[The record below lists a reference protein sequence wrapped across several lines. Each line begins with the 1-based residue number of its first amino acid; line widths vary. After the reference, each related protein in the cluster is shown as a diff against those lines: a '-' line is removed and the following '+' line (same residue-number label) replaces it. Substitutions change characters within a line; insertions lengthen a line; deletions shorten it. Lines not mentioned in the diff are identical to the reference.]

1 MSEIKVNSVVN
12 STGDNDSGLD
22 LSTNDQ
28 VIIKTANTTAVTVD
42 SSQGVTVAG
51 AFTSRGIDDNAD
63 STAITIDS
71 SERVMIGTTTEGE
84 VSADDLTIATS
95 GNTGITIR
103 SGTASNGAIYFSDG
117 TSGDDEYRGILD
129 YDHNDNKFR
138 IFTNASERFRI
149 DNSGKVLIG
158 TTGSMNLGFG
168 AQKLSVLTTD
178 GTSPAIFGTTSASTS
193 TSIIYNSSSSTAVSM
208 CDWRVE
214 RSASD
219 QYNFVI
225 MRSDNNNDNEFIF
238 VGNGN
243 ALADGSFS
251 GGGADYAE
259 YFEWKDGNTDKE
271 DRRGYTVVL
280 DGDKIRKSTSDDN
293 ASTII
298 GVVSGNPSMVGDS
311 DINQWKHKYQRD
323 NYGTY
328 IVDKNGDRVLNSSY
342 DDTKEYISREDRQ
355 EWNTIGLMGKLRVRV
370 GQTIGDRWIK
380 MREISDTVHE
390 YLVR

>member
-63 STAITIDS
+63 ATAITIDS